1 MWLVLCRS
9 SKNDA
14 VEDDRSRRGES
25 SLQASL
31 RGSIYSETCMQRRSK
46 AGQRNKTIRP
56 IRGTERRLVW
66 FAGGE

>member
-14 VEDDRSRRGES
+14 VENDRSRRGES

-46 AGQRNKTIRP
+46 AGQRNKTDSAYSWNRKK
-56 IRGTERRLVW
+56 
-66 FAGGE
+66 AGVACRW